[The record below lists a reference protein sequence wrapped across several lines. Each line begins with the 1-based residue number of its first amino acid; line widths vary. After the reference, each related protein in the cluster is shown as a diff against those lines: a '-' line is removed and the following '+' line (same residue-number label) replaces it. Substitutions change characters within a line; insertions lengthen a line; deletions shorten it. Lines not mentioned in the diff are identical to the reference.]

1 LPVDVRVIA
10 AAKGD
15 LAADSRQGRFRSD
28 LYFRLAAAE
37 VHLPALRER
46 GNDVLL
52 LFEHFAAAAAQGAGR
67 TMSPL
72 RADDLDAL

>member
-1 LPVDVRVIA
+1 MPLPFQAKILRALQERAIERVGSNKLLPVDVRVIA

-46 GNDVLL
+46 G
-52 LFEHFAAAAAQGAGR
+52 
-67 TMSPL
+67 
-72 RADDLDAL
+72 